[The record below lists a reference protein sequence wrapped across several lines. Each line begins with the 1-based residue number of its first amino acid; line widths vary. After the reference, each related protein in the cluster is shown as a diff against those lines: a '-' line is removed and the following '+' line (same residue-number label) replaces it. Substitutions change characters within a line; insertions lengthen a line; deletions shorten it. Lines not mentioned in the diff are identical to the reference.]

1 MNTRLKLS
9 TAAAM
14 LATFALAGCATTPD
28 ANNTAVNTVGTATNI
43 GMNVF
48 KVAVDTTCRTE
59 IEKQNAWRLAK
70 VALTAEQQ
78 EAAKTKVCG
87 CVSEQAPQQVGIVEM
102 TNAAIDSKYRNQ
114 LVAQVVTKSLQS
126 CYSSMIK

>member
-1 MNTRLKLS
+1 M
-9 TAAAM
+9 
-14 LATFALAGCATTPD
+14 
-28 ANNTAVNTVGTATNI
+28 
-43 GMNVF
+43 
-48 KVAVDTTCRTE
+48 
-59 IEKQNAWRLAK
+59 
-70 VALTAEQQ
+70 TAEQQ